1 MERSFLTDDAWGDWD
16 FCTDNC
22 HWLSTRYAEQY
33 RYRAFFCPDTSDR
46 WRTVVRSFLRMES
59 DDAVAISLAEVFSS
73 LSYALDLTSGQPMG
87 HAQRT
92 CLIGLRLAAVLNL
105 PLESRSTLY
114 YALLM
119 KDTGCSTNAARMAQ
133 IFGSDDISAKQVSK
147 ITDWS
152 NLLEAAKYAAAHT
165 LPQGSLLA
173 RAQRL
178 LHIVTHKKETT
189 DDLMQARCDR
199 GAQIA
204 LHLGLGEEAADC
216 IRHLDEHWDGNGGP
230 AHRKGDA
237 IPLLGRIACLA
248 QTLEVFA
255 KTFDVPTAY
264 AILRKRSGKWFD
276 PELVRAASAFEQ
288 DEAFWEGVFEQT
300 RDALLSLDI
309 RATIEAASQTRL
321 DAICEAF
328 AQIVDAKSPFT
339 AQHSSRVS
347 AYSVQIGR
355 ELGLSEERLTLLRRA
370 GLLHDLG
377 KLGVSNTILDKPG
390 KPTDTE
396 WDSIRRHPRHTFDI
410 LRPIHGFERINRIA
424 AAHHER
430 LDGKGY
436 FLGMSADQLDQ
447 DMRILAV
454 ADVFDA
460 LSAERPYRG
469 ALPLE
474 EVFAIFRKDDGVGL
488 DSECIAALR
497 DIYRGQSHPQLSMAT
512 NGSPTEERTDA
523 SSDNQTHRPAMDQA
537 A

>member
-1 MERSFLTDDAWGDWD
+1 MKPVLTLE
-16 FCTDNC
+16 N
-22 HWLSTRYAEQY
+22 S
-33 RYRAFFCPDTSDR
+33 
-46 WRTVVRSFLRMES
+46 
-59 DDAVAISLAEVFSS
+59 DAVAISLAEVLSS

-92 CLIGLRLAAVLNL
+92 CLIGMRLAQVLNL
-105 PLESRSTLY
+105 PLDACNSLY

-119 KDTGCSTNAARMAQ
+119 KDAGCSTNAARMAE
-133 IFGSDDISAKQVSK
+133 IFGSDDISAKQISK

-152 NLLEAAKYAAAHT
+152 NLLEAARYAAAHT
-165 LPQGSLLA
+165 LPQRSLLA

-178 LHIVTHKKETT
+178 LHIVTHKEETT
-189 DDLMQARCDR
+189 DALMQSRCSR

-204 LHLGLGEEAADC
+204 LSLGLGEAAADC
-216 IRHLDEHWDGNGGP
+216 VRNLDEHWDGKGGP
-230 AHRKGDA
+230 AHHKGDA
-237 IPLLGRIACLA
+237 IPLLGRIACLS

-264 AILRKRSGKWFD
+264 DILRKRSGKWFD
-276 PELVRAASAFEQ
+276 PEIVRAACTFEHDQ
-288 DEAFWEGVFEQT
+288 SFWEGVHLHT
-300 RDALLSLDI
+300 RTALLALDVH
-309 RATIEAASQTRL
+309 AAIETASEARL
-321 DAICEAF
+321 DAICDAF

-339 AQHSSRVS
+339 AQHSLRVS

-355 ELGLSEERLTLLRRA
+355 ALDLDETRVTLLRRA

-390 KPTDTE
+390 KPTEEE
-396 WDSIRRHPRHTFDI
+396 WSAIRRHPRHTYEI
-410 LRPIHGFERINRIA
+410 LKPILGFARIAEIA

-436 FLGMSADQLDQ
+436 FLGMNADQLDL

-460 LSAERPYRG
+460 LSAERPYRD

-474 EVFAIFRKDDGVGL
+474 EVFAILHRDEDVALDGR
-488 DSECIAALR
+488 CIAALR
-497 DIYRGQSHPQLSMAT
+497 DLYRGQSRPQLSEPSTSLPTAVETLSSSVLPT
-512 NGSPTEERTDA
+512 NPSHEERLSA
-523 SSDNQTHRPAMDQA
+523 
-537 A
+537 

>member
-1 MERSFLTDDAWGDWD
+1 MKPVLTLE
-16 FCTDNC
+16 NC
-22 HWLSTRYAEQY
+22 
-33 RYRAFFCPDTSDR
+33 
-46 WRTVVRSFLRMES
+46 
-59 DDAVAISLAEVFSS
+59 DAVAISLAEVLSS

-92 CLIGLRLAAVLNL
+92 CLIGMRLADVLSL
-105 PLESRSTLY
+105 SAEARHSLY

-119 KDTGCSTNAARMAQ
+119 KDAGCSTNAARMCE

-152 NLLEAAKYAAAHT
+152 NLLEAAQYAAAHA
-165 LPQGSLLA
+165 LPKGSLLA

-178 LHIVTHKKETT
+178 LHIVTHKEETT
-189 DDLMQARCDR
+189 DALMHSRCSR

-204 LHLGLGEEAADC
+204 LSLGLGEAAADC
-216 IRHLDEHWDGNGGP
+216 IRNLDEHWDGKGGP
-230 AHRKGDA
+230 MHHRGDE
-237 IPLLGRIACLA
+237 IPLLGRIACLS
-248 QTLEVFA
+248 QTLEVFG
-255 KTFDVPTAY
+255 KTFDVETAY
-264 AILRKRSGKWFD
+264 TILRKRSGKWFD
-276 PELVRAASAFEQ
+276 PELVRAVCTFEHDQ
-288 DEAFWEGVFEQT
+288 AFWEGVYLNT
-300 RDALLSLDI
+300 RPTLLSLDI
-309 RATIEAASQTRL
+309 QATVEITTEARMDS
-321 DAICEAF
+321 ICDAF

-355 ELGLSEERLTLLRRA
+355 ALHLDEARLTLLRRA

-390 KPTDTE
+390 RPTAEE
-396 WDSIRRHPRHTFDI
+396 WNAIRQHPRHTYEI
-410 LRPIHGFERINRIA
+410 LKPIHGFARITEIA

-436 FLGMSADQLDQ
+436 FLGMNAETLDL

-460 LSAERPYRG
+460 LSAERPYRE

-474 EVFAIFRKDDGVGL
+474 EVFAILHKDDGTAL
-488 DSECIAALR
+488 DSSCISALR
-497 DIYRGQSHPQLSMAT
+497 DIYRGQSRPDLSEKSTLPAAI
-512 NGSPTEERTDA
+512 EEPLEARA
-523 SSDNQTHRPAMDQA
+523 QQA
-537 A
+537 AAQEQRWAA